1 MANEF
6 NSFFAS
12 IGGNTVNKNT
22 NLARKFSFALN
33 NNPLIPFVLLE
44 QCTFNH
50 IECKQVQ
57 AIVNSMA
64 TRHLKTTRFR

>member
-12 IGGNTVNKNT
+12 IGGNTVNENT

-33 NNPLIPFVLLE
+33 NNPFIPRTFVLLE
-44 QCTFNH
+44 QFTLNP
-50 IECKQVQ
+50 IECKTGT
-57 AIVNSMA
+57 S
-64 TRHLKTTRFR
+64 HC